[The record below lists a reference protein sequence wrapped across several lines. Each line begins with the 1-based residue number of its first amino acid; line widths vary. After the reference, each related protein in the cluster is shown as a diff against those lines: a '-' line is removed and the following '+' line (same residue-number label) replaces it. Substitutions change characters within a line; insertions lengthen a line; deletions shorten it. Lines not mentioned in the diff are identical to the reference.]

1 MDNLVIT
8 IGRQYGSGGREIGQ
22 ALGKALGIPCY
33 DKELLAEVAKESGFS
48 ESILENYDEK
58 SVNSFYY
65 FQTGMYSTT
74 QLPLH
79 HQLFIAQ
86 LNTIKDIADRESCVF
101 VGRCAD
107 YVLSEH
113 ENCVNIFVYA
123 PEELRIKRAID
134 KYGVR
139 ESDASKAV
147 NKIDKQREAY
157 YNFYSTN
164 KWSEMTNYHLCID
177 SSIGIENTVKIIKD
191 YARDFSKMNNK

>member
-8 IGRQYGSGGREIGQ
+8 IGRQYGSGGRDIGK
-22 ALGKALGIPCY
+22 ALANALGIPCY

-48 ESILENYDEK
+48 ESVLENYDEK

-86 LNTIKDIADRESCVF
+86 LNTIKDIAQRESCVF

-107 YVLSEH
+107 YVLSDH
-113 ENCVNIFVYA
+113 NNCVNVFIHSD
-123 PEELRIKRAID
+123 EGTRMKRAVEE
-134 KYGVR
+134 YGVSR
-139 ESDASKAV
+139 KDAKKTIQ
-147 NKIDKQREAY
+147 KIDKQREAY

-164 KWSEMTNYHLCID
+164 KWGELANYHLCID
-177 SSIGIENTVKIIKD
+177 SKIGIDNTVKLIQD
-191 YARDFSKMNNK
+191 YISMR

>member
-8 IGRQYGSGGREIGQ
+8 IGRQYGSGGRKIGQ
-22 ALGKALGIPCY
+22 ALAKALGIPCY
-33 DKELLAEVAKESGFS
+33 DKELLAVVAKESGFS

-86 LNTIKDIADRESCVF
+86 LNTIKDIAERESCVF

-113 ENCVNIFVYA
+113 NNCVNVFIHSD
-123 PEELRIKRAID
+123 EETRVTRAIE
-134 KYGVR
+134 KYGIPKKG
-139 ESDASKAV
+139 AKKAV
-147 NKIDKQREAY
+147 AKVDKQREAY

-164 KWSEMTNYHLCID
+164 KWGELTNYHLCID
-177 SSIGIENTVKIIKD
+177 SKIGIENTVELIKH
-191 YARDFSKMNNK
+191 YISMR

>member
-8 IGRQYGSGGREIGQ
+8 IGRMYGSGGRQVGQ
-22 ALGKALGIPCY
+22 ALAKALGVPCY
-33 DKELLAEVAKESGFS
+33 DKELLSEVAKESGFS
-48 ESILENYDEK
+48 ESVLENYDEK

-86 LNTIKDIADRESCVF
+86 LNTIKDIAERESCVF

-113 ENCVNIFVYA
+113 SNCVNIFIHSS
-123 PEELRIKRAID
+123 EENRINRAVNEYGID
-134 KYGVR
+134 EKG
-139 ESDASKAV
+139 AIKHI

-164 KWSEMTNYHLCID
+164 KWGELTNYDLCID
-177 SSIGIENTVKIIKD
+177 SSIGIENTVKVIEEYIS
-191 YARDFSKMNNK
+191 RR

>member
-8 IGRQYGSGGREIGQ
+8 IGRQYGSGGRDIGK
-22 ALGKALGIPCY
+22 ALAKALGIQCY

-48 ESILENYDEK
+48 EAVLENYDEK

-86 LNTIKDIADRESCVF
+86 LNTIKEISQRESCVF

-107 YVLSEH
+107 YVLSDH
-113 ENCVNIFVYA
+113 NNCVNVFIHSDQST
-123 PEELRIKRAID
+123 RMKRAVEE
-134 KYGVR
+134 YGV
-139 ESDASKAV
+139 SKKDAKKTIH
-147 NKIDKQREAY
+147 KIDKQREAY

-164 KWSEMTNYHLCID
+164 KWGELANYHLCID
-177 SSIGIENTVKIIKD
+177 SKIGVDNTVKLIQEYISM
-191 YARDFSKMNNK
+191 R

>member
-8 IGRQYGSGGREIGQ
+8 IGRMYGSGGRKVGQ
-22 ALGKALGIPCY
+22 ALAKALDIPCY
-33 DKELLAEVAKESGFS
+33 DKGLLAEVAKESGFS
-48 ESILENYDEK
+48 ESVLENYDEK

-86 LNTIKDIADRESCVF
+86 LNTIKDLADRESCVF

-113 ENCVNIFVYA
+113 KNCVNVFIHSS
-123 PEELRIKRAID
+123 EENRINRAVETYNVD
-134 KYGVR
+134 KKDAKKVVR
-139 ESDASKAV
+139 
-147 NKIDKQREAY
+147 KIDKEREAY

-164 KWSEMTNYHLCID
+164 KWAELNNYHLCID
-177 SSIGIENTVKIIKD
+177 SEIGIDETVEVIQKYLEK
-191 YARDFSKMNNK
+191 R

>member
-8 IGRQYGSGGREIGQ
+8 IGRQYGSGGREVGK
-22 ALGKALGIPCY
+22 ALAKALGIPCY

-48 ESILENYDEK
+48 ESVLENYDEK

-86 LNTIKDIADRESCVF
+86 LNTIKDIAQRESCVF
-101 VGRCAD
+101 IGRCAD

-113 ENCVNIFVYA
+113 NNCVNVFVHSS
-123 PEELRIKRAID
+123 EENRIRKAINDYGLD
-134 KYGVR
+134 KKVAKK
-139 ESDASKAV
+139 SIH
-147 NKIDKQREAY
+147 KIDKQREAY

-164 KWSEMTNYHLCID
+164 KWAELSNYHLCID
-177 SSIGIENTVKIIKD
+177 SQIGIDNTVKVIQEYIS
-191 YARDFSKMNNK
+191 RR

>member
-8 IGRQYGSGGREIGQ
+8 IGRMYGSGGRKVGQ
-22 ALGKALGIPCY
+22 ALAKALGIPCY
-33 DKELLAEVAKESGFS
+33 DKELLSEVAKGSGFS
-48 ESILENYDEK
+48 ESVLENYDEK

-113 ENCVNIFVYA
+113 NNCVNVFIHSS
-123 PEELRIKRAID
+123 EENRLTRAVEV
-134 KYGVR
+134 YGVDKKNAKKTV
-139 ESDASKAV
+139 S
-147 NKIDKQREAY
+147 KIDKQREAY

-164 KWSEMTNYHLCID
+164 KWAELTNYHLSID
-177 SSIGIENTVKIIKD
+177 SSIGIAETVEVIQT
-191 YARDFSKMNNK
+191 YLSKR

>member
-1 MDNLVIT
+1 T
-8 IGRQYGSGGREIGQ
+8 IGRQYGSGGRNI
-22 ALGKALGIPCY
+22 GKALAKALNIPCY

-48 ESILENYDEK
+48 EAVLENYDEK

-86 LNTIKDIADRESCVF
+86 LNTIKDIAERESCVF

-113 ENCVNIFVYA
+113 NNCVNVFIHSDQ
-123 PEELRIKRAID
+123 ETRINRIIED
-134 KYGVR
+134 YGVNKK
-139 ESDASKAV
+139 DAKKAIH
-147 NKIDKQREAY
+147 KIDKQREAY

-164 KWSEMTNYHLCID
+164 KWGELCNYHLCID
-177 SSIGIENTVKIIKD
+177 SAIGIENTVKIIQE
-191 YARDFSKMNNK
+191 YISMR